1 LRGTQSI
8 RGKKTM
14 KVRKENR
21 CIKREQEARDKLV
34 IVGGRH
40 RISKAMREDTT
51 TVAMRRFD

>member
-1 LRGTQSI
+1 
-8 RGKKTM
+8 M